1 MRNALLILAC
11 LFVGCESQTN
21 PPASNNSGTNNVAS
35 SAPASNSQPSWAND
49 QEAINA
55 IGQRL
60 GDPDRRKL
68 FQDLRA
74 YRPTQLTRQESG
86 EEPPQ
91 AAPEGMGELVQYP
104 APLGD
109 QWAYIVEPAEAADGP
124 QPAVIYL
131 TGGFSNEID
140 PFVFEEQDPANDQS
154 GDAYWKSG
162 HVVMYPSLRGGHDN
176 PGSREGIYG
185 EVDDVLAALQYL
197 KSRPSVD
204 PERVFLVGH
213 STGGTL
219 ALLVAALSDE
229 FASVVAYGPVAT
241 AYSYGDV
248 IPANFENDL
257 ELFARTPGYW
267 LAGITA
273 PTFIIEGDDGN
284 IDSLQLMLSGFDGA
298 VSNQDAPLTFCELKG
313 HGHFSL
319 LQPANKFIAKQIT
332 SGAKQLA
339 FTSEELADAC
349 TPVSE

>member
-1 MRNALLILAC
+1 MRNAILILASM
-11 LFVGCESQTN
+11 LLGCGSQTS
-21 PPASNNSGTNNVAS
+21 PSKSNNSGTDGAAS
-35 SAPASNSQPSWAND
+35 SAEVPDSQPSWAND

-55 IGQRL
+55 VSKRIN
-60 GDPDRRKL
+60 DPDRRAL
-68 FQDLRA
+68 FRDVRA
-74 YRPTQLTRQESG
+74 YHPTQLTRQESG

-91 AAPEGMGELVQYP
+91 VAPEGMGELVQYP

-109 QWAYIVEPAEAADGP
+109 QWAYIVEPAEAADTP
-124 QPAVIYL
+124 LPAVIYL

-176 PGSREGIYG
+176 PGSREGVYG
-185 EVDDVLAALQYL
+185 EVDDVLAAVKYL

-204 PERVFLVGH
+204 PERIFLVGH

-248 IPANFENDL
+248 IPASLENEL

-298 VSNQDAPLTFCELKG
+298 VSNQDAPLTFCELKR

-319 LQPANKFIAKQIT
+319 LQPANKFVAQQIT
-332 SGAKQLA
+332 SGAKQLT
-339 FTSEELADAC
+339 FSSEELAAAC
-349 TPVSE
+349 APVSE